1 MWARAMT
8 ANEFRRKKLS
18 ELETLLEKL
27 ASLEESGLQPELKEL
42 LSRSCLRQIE
52 RITGILDNPA
62 LARLC
67 AGAPDRL
74 RAGAD
79 SAQTTSHAA
88 KKLAYGPAHARP
100 CEHLR
105 PRRARH
111 PARRA
116 TVTAHRS
123 ARDVAE
129 VL

>member
-42 LSRSCLRQIE
+42 LSRSSLRQIE

-67 AGAPDRL
+67 AG
-74 RAGAD
+74 
-79 SAQTTSHAA
+79 
-88 KKLAYGPAHARP
+88 
-100 CEHLR
+100 
-105 PRRARH
+105 
-111 PARRA
+111 
-116 TVTAHRS
+116 
-123 ARDVAE
+123 
-129 VL
+129 